1 MYPFYEI
8 KKNGNRVY
16 FNIFKTN
23 NINFPQHLHSYVE
36 VIYILEGSLKVGIN
50 ERSRLLEKGELAVS
64 FPNDIHSYST
74 PASSKAMIAIFTP
87 EIINGFFGSKQE
99 LTLENP
105 YFTSDEKVHELFELL
120 FEEFKGL
127 NNEFVV
133 KGLLYTIFGKLETQ
147 FAFKNKKYVYDNT
160 IQLILKYIEGHFTQ
174 KLTLDRLAKE
184 LGFSKFYI
192 SRLFKS
198 KIGYQFN
205 EYINNLR
212 VNLAQSLLTETDLSI
227 LNVAYECGFDSQ
239 RSFNRAFFSLLS
251 QTPSEFRGNS
261 KGPVLILP

>member
-8 KKNGNRVY
+8 KKNESRVY

-23 NINFPQHLHSYVE
+23 SINFPQHLHSYVE
-36 VIYILEGSLKVGIN
+36 VIYILEGSLRVGIN
-50 ERSRLLEKGELAVS
+50 EKSRLLERGELAVS
-64 FPNDIHSYST
+64 FSNDIHSYST
-74 PASSKAMIAIFTP
+74 PTSSKAMIAIFTP

-99 LTLENP
+99 LTLDNP
-105 YFTSDEKVHELFELL
+105 YFTCDDKLYELFELL
-120 FEEFKGL
+120 FEEFRGS

-133 KGLLYTIFGKLETQ
+133 KGLLYAIFGKLETQ
-147 FAFKNKKYVYDNT
+147 FVFQSKKYVYDNT
-160 IQLILKYIEGHFTQ
+160 IQLILKYIEGHFIQ

-205 EYINNLR
+205 EYVNNLR
-212 VNLAQSLLTETDLSI
+212 INLAQSLLTETDLSV
-227 LNVAYECGFDSQ
+227 LNIAYECGFDSQ
-239 RSFNRAFFSLLS
+239 RSFNRAFFNLLS
-251 QTPSEFRGNS
+251 QTPTEFR
-261 KGPVLILP
+261 KKAKVQ

>member
-8 KKNGNRVY
+8 KKNENHVY
-16 FNIFKTN
+16 FNIFRTN
-23 NINFPQHLHSYVE
+23 SINFPQHLHSYVE
-36 VIYILEGSLKVGIN
+36 IIYVLEGSLKVGIN
-50 ERSRLLEKGELAVS
+50 EKNRLLEKGELAVS

-74 PASSKAMIAIFTP
+74 PYSSKAMIALFTP
-87 EIINGFFGSKQE
+87 EIINSFFGSKQE

-105 YFTSDEKVHELFELL
+105 YFTCDEKVYELLELL
-120 FEEFKGL
+120 FEEFREL

-133 KGLLYTIFGKLETQ
+133 KGLLYAIFGKLETQ
-147 FAFKNKKYVYDNT
+147 FAFQNKKYVYDNT

-174 KLTLDRLAKE
+174 RLTLDRLAKE

-192 SRLFKS
+192 SRLFKI

-212 VNLAQSLLTETDLSI
+212 INLAQSLLTETDSSI
-227 LNVAYECGFDSQ
+227 LNIAYECGFDSQ

-251 QTPSEFRGNS
+251 QTPTEFRRKSRGT
-261 KGPVLILP
+261 VLLLP